1 MNRRP
6 ALACLAI
13 ALMGVTVAGCADKS
27 PAKPKSMSAL
37 KADPQLH
44 NALPSAIRTRGV
56 LRVVTEASYAPAS
69 SYAPDGRTIIG
80 FEPDL
85 GVVLGDLLGVKVVFT
100 NRAFTTLP
108 TLVSSHRA
116 DLVIS
121 AMTDTLEREK
131 KLDFVDY
138 FSAGSAIVVQRGN
151 PAGLGDLSS
160 LCGHVVALQTGT
172 VQVDLVA
179 RAQRNC
185 AGRPITVHFFK
196 TNTDALV
203 QLRTGRADA
212 TLNDYPPAAAL
223 VTDTRTSA
231 FYQLAST
238 AQYEPGPYGIGVAK
252 DEPQLRD
259 TVARALGRLI
269 KDGRYHA
276 VLRKWGVTAGAV
288 TTVTTNAGRQH

>member
-1 MNRRP
+1 MNTRP

-13 ALMGVTVAGCADKS
+13 ALMAVTVTSCADSS
-27 PAKPKSMSAL
+27 PTKAKSMTSL
-37 KADPQLH
+37 SADPQLH
-44 NALPSAIRTRGV
+44 NALPSSLRASGV
-56 LRVVTEASYAPAS
+56 LHVVTEASYAPAS

-85 GVVLGDLLGVKVVFT
+85 GVALGELLGVKVVFS
-100 NRAFTTLP
+100 NRAFTTMP
-108 TLVSSHRA
+108 ALVSSHRA
-116 DLVIS
+116 DLVMS

-131 KLDFVDY
+131 QLDFVDY

-160 LCGHVVALQTGT
+160 LCGHIVALQTGT

-179 RAQRNC
+179 RAQHNC
-185 AGRPITVHFFK
+185 AGRPIIVHFFK

-212 TLNDYPPAAAL
+212 ILNDYPPAAAL
-223 VTDTRTSA
+223 VADSRTSS

-252 DEPQLRD
+252 DQPQLREA
-259 TVARALGRLI
+259 VARALGRLI
-269 KDGRYHA
+269 KNGRYHA
-276 VLRKWGVTAGAV
+276 ILLKWGVTAGAV
-288 TTVTTNAGRQH
+288 TVVATNAGQHQ

>member
-13 ALMGVTVAGCADKS
+13 ALMGLTVAACADSS
-27 PAKPKSMSAL
+27 PAKPKSMSSL
-37 KADPQLH
+37 SSDPQLH
-44 NALPSAIRTRGV
+44 NALPSAIRARGV
-56 LRVVTEASYAPAS
+56 LRIVTEASYAPAS
-69 SYAPDGRTIIG
+69 SYAPDGHTIIG

-85 GVVLGDLLGVKVVFT
+85 GVALGELLGVKVVFL

-108 TLVSSHRA
+108 ALVGSHRA
-116 DLVIS
+116 DLVMS
-121 AMTDTLEREK
+121 AMTDTLDREK

-160 LCGHVVALQTGT
+160 LCGHVVALQSGT

-185 AGRPITVHFFK
+185 DGRPITVHFFK

-203 QLRTGRADA
+203 ELRTGRADA
-212 TLNDYPPAAAL
+212 ILNDYPPAAAL
-223 VTDTRTSA
+223 VTDSRTSA
-231 FYQLAST
+231 YYQLAST

-252 DEPQLRD
+252 DEPQLRE
-259 TVARALGRLI
+259 TIARALGRLI
-269 KDGRYHA
+269 KDGRYRA
-276 VLRKWGVTAGAV
+276 ILRKWGVSAGAV
-288 TTVTTNAGRQH
+288 TEVTSNAGEHQ